1 MEEKYGTCLSR
12 GVTVLA
18 NWVYSLVPYG
28 VVLTTLFCWVVLGWR
43 DVPFWRV
50 WYPVFLLSVVGR
62 YGVYLVQFIYGW
74 LAKLSKV
81 TVLLDVLA
89 TVVTLLW
96 FVTEDASVSL
106 FWRCY
111 IISAWIGGG
120 VLAICLYQRIDWD
133 LRAWWSTGN
142 SEVPRQSFPQYVRS
156 LNAEMGSTI
165 GKDNTQL
172 DISSNAKR

>member
-120 VLAICLYQRIDWD
+120 GGAGYLL
-133 LRAWWSTGN
+133 
-142 SEVPRQSFPQYVRS
+142 VP
-156 LNAEMGSTI
+156 TH
-165 GKDNTQL
+165 
-172 DISSNAKR
+172 